1 MPALFFL
8 LAICCRWH
16 KFTTNVVSRAG
27 GHLFRIAHRNIQ
39 FPMNRTQSAKIDKTD
54 IRILAELQMNS
65 GRPVYELAHHLGLSM
80 ASCARR
86 IKRLETAGVIER
98 YVALLNSEH
107 LGVDLD
113 IFVNI
118 RLSRH
123 VQKAKQEFRNHVS
136 TIPEVVACYSLT
148 GDSDFLLHVR
158 IAGVKEFNVWIQK
171 YLTDLPHLSTTH
183 SSVCLERLKY
193 TTAIPFKLEKNSPP
207 LGKTSRS
214 KTPKE
219 KAGRKPS
226 GVAIPG

>member
-1 MPALFFL
+1 
-8 LAICCRWH
+8 
-16 KFTTNVVSRAG
+16 
-27 GHLFRIAHRNIQ
+27 
-39 FPMNRTQSAKIDKTD
+39 MNKKTDKTD
-54 IRILAELQMNS
+54 LGILAELQMNS

-86 IKRLETAGVIER
+86 IKRLEAAGVIER
-98 YVALLNSEH
+98 YVALLNAEK

-113 IFVNI
+113 IFVSI
-118 RLSRH
+118 RLSHH
-123 VQKAKQEFRNHVS
+123 VQKAQQEFRNRVI

-193 TTAIPFKLEKNSPP
+193 TTALPLKPEKSSPA
-207 LGKTSRS
+207 LSKTS
-214 KTPKE
+214 TT
-219 KAGRKPS
+219 KAPQKKPGRKQRN
-226 GVAIPG
+226 VR

>member
-1 MPALFFL
+1 MEDAASLL
-8 LAICCRWH
+8 LAAASKKVH
-16 KFTTNVVSRAG
+16 SVASRAE
-27 GHLFRIAHRNIQ
+27 NILSESVHGNTQ
-39 FPMNRTQSAKIDKTD
+39 FPMNKKIDKTD
-54 IRILAELQMNS
+54 LGILAELQMNS

-98 YVALLNSEH
+98 YVALLNAEK

-123 VQKAKQEFRNHVS
+123 VRKAKQEFRNRVI

-148 GDSDFLLHVR
+148 GNSDFLLHVR

-193 TTAIPFKLEKNSPP
+193 TTAVPFNREKNSPA
-207 LGKTSRS
+207 LSKTSTT
-214 KTPKE
+214 KTPPK
-219 KAGRKPS
+219 KPGRKP
-226 GVAIPG
+226 AKA

>member
-1 MPALFFL
+1 
-8 LAICCRWH
+8 
-16 KFTTNVVSRAG
+16 
-27 GHLFRIAHRNIQ
+27 
-39 FPMNRTQSAKIDKTD
+39 MNKKIDETD
-54 IRILAELQMNS
+54 LGILAELQMNS

-98 YVALLNSEH
+98 YVALLNAEK

-123 VQKAKQEFRNHVS
+123 VRKAKQEFRNRVI
-136 TIPEVVACYSLT
+136 TIPEVIACYSLT
-148 GDSDFLLHVR
+148 GNSDFLLHVR

-193 TTAIPFKLEKNSPP
+193 TTALPFNLEKNS
-207 LGKTSRS
+207 LGKTSTT
-214 KTPKE
+214 KTPQK
-219 KAGRKPS
+219 KSGRKP
-226 GVAIPG
+226 AKA

>member
-1 MPALFFL
+1 MPPFFSLLF
-8 LAICCRWH
+8 AAAGV
-16 KFTTNVVSRAG
+16 NVSNVAWRAEDIFSESG
-27 GHLFRIAHRNIQ
+27 PGNIQ
-39 FPMNRTQSAKIDKTD
+39 FPVNKTQNTKIDKTD
-54 IRILAELQMNS
+54 LRILAELQMNS

-98 YVALLNSEH
+98 YVALLNSEK

-113 IFVNI
+113 IFVNV

-123 VQKAKQEFRNHVS
+123 VHKSKQEFRSRVS

-148 GDSDFLLHVR
+148 GDSDFLLHIR

-193 TTAIPFKLEKNSPP
+193 TTALPFNLEKNSP
-207 LGKTSRS
+207 GKTSTP
-214 KTPKE
+214 KTPQK
-219 KAGRKPS
+219 KSGRKP
-226 GVAIPG
+226 AKA

>member
-1 MPALFFL
+1 
-8 LAICCRWH
+8 
-16 KFTTNVVSRAG
+16 
-27 GHLFRIAHRNIQ
+27 
-39 FPMNRTQSAKIDKTD
+39 MNRTQNTKIDKID
-54 IRILAELQMNS
+54 LRILAELQMNS
-65 GRPVYELAHHLGLSM
+65 ARPVYELAHRLGLSM

-98 YVALLNSEH
+98 YVALLSSEQ

-123 VQKAKQEFRNHVS
+123 VHKSKQEFRNRVS

-148 GDSDFLLHVR
+148 GSSDILLHIR

-193 TTAIPFKLEKNSPP
+193 TTALPLNLEKNSMAV
-207 LGKTSRS
+207 GKTSAA
-214 KTPKE
+214 KMPPKKRAGKRA
-219 KAGRKPS
+219 KA
-226 GVAIPG
+226 